1 MSDRQDKLQD
11 TLAYQFKDPAL
22 LRQALT
28 HRSAG
33 KPNNERL
40 EFLGDALLDFIV
52 GELLF
57 LAHQDASEG
66 ELTRMRAA
74 IVNKSA
80 LANMANALAIGDAI
94 YLGAGEA
101 KSGGKQR
108 ESILADTLEAIVA
121 AIYLDGSIEPC
132 RNFIEHIT
140 GDLIANPQ
148 QQRRKDYKT
157 RLQELMQAKGEAL
170 PSYELLETSGK
181 AHAQQFLV
189 LCKTAL
195 MDEGQE
201 GRGGSKRIAEQEAA
215 KNMLA
220 QLGEE
225 DHS

>member
-1 MSDRQDKLQD
+1 MVAKQEQLQD
-11 TLAYQFKDPAL
+11 TLAYQFKDKAL

-57 LAHQDASEG
+57 SAHPEASEG

-74 IVNKSA
+74 IVNKTA
-80 LANMANALAIGDAI
+80 LARMAGELQIGDAI

-101 KSGGKQR
+101 NSGGKRR

-121 AIYLDGSIEPC
+121 AIYLDSSIEPC
-132 RNFIEHIT
+132 RTFIT
-140 GDLIANPQ
+140 GITSELIANPK

-157 RLQELMQAKGEAL
+157 QLQEMMQAQGHDL
-170 PSYELLETSGK
+170 PSYELVATSGA
-181 AHAQQFLV
+181 AHAQEFKV
-189 LCKTAL
+189 LCRIAVFSA
-195 MDEGQE
+195 GQE
-201 GRGGSKRIAEQEAA
+201 GEGKSKRAAEQEAA
-215 KNMLA
+215 KNMLI
-220 QLGEE
+220 QLGAV
-225 DHS
+225 D